1 MKLYFSIKLR
11 MFYLTEIRNTAML
24 IRIYLYSSLI
34 LCTQISTASA
44 ACTWTVYMQIFSAS
58 VGKLQLNFSFRI
70 IIKVRNREALYSMR
84 FDAVMLR
91 IQTYSVTYSFCSII

>member
-11 MFYLTEIRNTAML
+11 IFYLAEISNTAML

-34 LCTQISTASA
+34 LCTQISSASA

-58 VGKLQLNFSFRI
+58 VGKLRLNFSFRI